1 VSEQEEAERE
11 KKTKEEEYAEDL
23 TGTQQHQ

>member
-1 VSEQEEAERE
+1 VSEQEEAEK
-11 KKTKEEEYAEDL
+11 KKTKEEEYAEEL